1 MIISTQKISL
11 LLPIIFVIHNIEE
24 YLSYARLADY
34 YFKFIDPKL
43 KDPKVFLY
51 AVSILSIVV
60 VLIVGVS
67 YFYCNKITKFL
78 TMIVFFSIFINAIQH
93 CINSL
98 FFRKILPETIT
109 SILLI
114 IPYSIIFII
123 NMKNGSI
130 FEFKDFLLYGILSVI
145 VMKIS
150 ILLSLKISYWLIKAI
165 KHN

>member
-11 LLPIIFVIHNIEE
+11 LLPIIFVIHNIDE
-24 YLSYARLADY
+24 YLSYSRLVDY

-60 VLIVGVS
+60 VLIVWVS

-78 TMIVFFSIFINAIQH
+78 TMIVFFSIFNAIQH
-93 CINSL
+93 CIHSL
-98 FFRKILPETIT
+98 FFRKILPGTIT

>member
-1 MIISTQKISL
+1 
-11 LLPIIFVIHNIEE
+11 
-24 YLSYARLADY
+24 
-34 YFKFIDPKL
+34 
-43 KDPKVFLY
+43 
-51 AVSILSIVV
+51 
-60 VLIVGVS
+60 
-67 YFYCNKITKFL
+67 
-78 TMIVFFSIFINAIQH
+78 
-93 CINSL
+93 
-98 FFRKILPETIT
+98 
-109 SILLI
+109 LLI